1 MDRSHLHLTV
11 AAVVCYQNKFLLVEE
26 IDKQSG
32 RRVLNQPAGHVEAN
46 EDLLSAVCRELFE
59 ETGLALTPQGWLGIS
74 QLQAANGHRYVRVN
88 FYFEVNTLPQ
98 NHQQQDADILAL
110 HWLSS
115 SDITQHT
122 LPVRSQL
129 VLDAVNDFHQGIR
142 LPLSMIKSP
151 VTAVPVNK

>member
-46 EDLLSAVCRELFE
+46 EDLLGAVCRELFE

-74 QLQAANGHRYVRVN
+74 QLQAANGHR
-88 FYFEVNTLPQ
+88 
-98 NHQQQDADILAL
+98 
-110 HWLSS
+110 
-115 SDITQHT
+115 
-122 LPVRSQL
+122 
-129 VLDAVNDFHQGIR
+129 
-142 LPLSMIKSP
+142 
-151 VTAVPVNK
+151 